1 MTNQS
6 VERNTH
12 EVNNDVEQYMLQA
25 RSHVAR
31 TAKLRSRSGMK
42 RIALSAMVLAL
53 GLGIGGAAP
62 PANAAV
68 LNSTVLVPL
77 ALPQPCPGS
86 RCGLTTQ
93 PVTIFG
99 ATEPTLTVGTSTFS
113 GIWSSP
119 VASGW
124 QGTFTGTGPYPDG
137 AIGQSSWDFT
147 TLHAGNL
154 PAGTYLNFGDLDH
167 GSGTDERF
175 LLQAL
180 DSNHNPIQSAWL
192 SGASYCTY
200 APNTPCD
207 QPSMPEYAWG
217 GSGGTTGANNTA
229 VPAFTYEFD
238 GYNVAGNPTTT
249 IWFNTNTRISYLV
262 VDEYSTFD
270 GMGLAAPAPEPG
282 TLALLGSGVLGL
294 SGFLRRRLRG

>member
-1 MTNQS
+1 MKNTSFELNPMVANRQPEKTTVLEPSQGIGAEKIKATVGKSLLTMS
-6 VERNTH
+6 V
-12 EVNNDVEQYMLQA
+12 V
-25 RSHVAR
+25 
-31 TAKLRSRSGMK
+31 
-42 RIALSAMVLAL
+42 VLAL
-53 GLGIGGAAP
+53 ALGIGSAVT
-62 PANAAV
+62 PASAAV

-77 ALPQPCPGS
+77 TLPQPCPGS

-113 GIWSSP
+113 GSWSAP

-124 QGTFTGTGPYPDG
+124 QGTFTGTGSNPHG
-137 AIGQSSWDFT
+137 VIGQSTWDFT

-154 PAGTYLNFGDLDH
+154 PAGTYLDFGDLDW
-167 GSGTDERF
+167 GSFTDERF

-180 DSNHNPIQSAWL
+180 DSNHKPIQNAWL
-192 SGASYCTY
+192 SGAAYCTY
-200 APNTPCD
+200 APYTPCD

-229 VPAFTYEFD
+229 VPASTYEFD

-249 IWFNTNTRISYLV
+249 IWFNTNTAISYLV
-262 VDEYSTFD
+262 VDEFSTFD

-294 SGFLRRRLRG
+294 SGLVRRRLRG